1 MHPRPEHAELQACCA
16 EQGIASSTSVWDLTS
31 ALQMAALRPAF
42 LKIPSATNLHAGC
55 RTGSA
60 ATTPASCMSRP
71 A

>member
-1 MHPRPEHAELQACCA
+1 M
-16 EQGIASSTSVWDLTS
+16 ASSTSVWDLTS